1 MEIIGSPLQCF
12 RSACLLLGALLL
24 ALAFRQQRSHH
35 RYERFAIIGKLN
47 IQRGHTSYMHH
58 FWSRDYTIDA
68 ALLSEMVRA
77 PRS

>member
-1 MEIIGSPLQCF
+1 MKIVGSPLKGF

-24 ALAFRQQRSHH
+24 TLAFRHQRSHH
-35 RYERFAIIGKLN
+35 GYERFAIIGELD

-58 FWSRDYTIDA
+58 FWSSGYTVDVV
-68 ALLSEMVRA
+68 LLSDMVLA